1 MVVKRRNS
9 MISNIKNTQVSIGLI
24 KARKRLK
31 LVKTRQYARL
41 SMNSKG
47 FMEAYFTREMLNR
60 IQILQWQRQS
70 KRTGKR

>member
-1 MVVKRRNS
+1 
-9 MISNIKNTQVSIGLI
+9 MISSIKNTQVSIGLV

-41 SMNSKG
+41 SKNSKE
-47 FMEAYFTREMLNR
+47 FMEAYFTKEMLNR

-70 KRTGKR
+70 ELTEKR

>member
-1 MVVKRRNS
+1 
-9 MISNIKNTQVSIGLI
+9 MISSIKNTQVSIGLV

-41 SMNSKG
+41 SKNSKE
-47 FMEAYFTREMLNR
+47 FMEAYFTKEMLNR

-70 KRTGKR
+70 ELTGKR